1 MATDSTELTFVRCPS
16 CRSLVP
22 AVSTRCRMCG
32 AGLEEDERAS
42 NGEAGD
48 FSTPESVLESAES
61 ESDADFD
68 DPLGAYLEDFEDDE
82 EPVVGGKEQD
92 SEDEGFADD
101 RNASAPLTGFSDDQ
115 DDDIIEDIQF
125 DADEEFVA
133 ASDSESVSGS
143 IETSVAPVMTGA
155 MKGDSE
161 PSKKISSRNAS
172 QDVPAETSR
181 KPETFSSPTNQEPQ
195 FERDESRS
203 WRAQQ
208 RQVRRREPMPSTALS
223 REAPLPERSAPVPE
237 RIAPVRERA
246 IQQSV
251 ENEGLLHG
259 WLVNFS
265 DPKGVGYELREGKF
279 FVSHAPLKANDFVLN
294 HPSVSTPH
302 ALMTLSDEYGLLV
315 QDLMSETGVFV
326 RREGDAIYR
335 KEEEAVILGHGD
347 WIRFGEEEF
356 LVTLIP
362 SLPRG

>member
-1 MATDSTELTFVRCPS
+1 MTS
-16 CRSLVP
+16 
-22 AVSTRCRMCG
+22 G
-32 AGLEEDERAS
+32 
-42 NGEAGD
+42 GEASD
-48 FSTPESVLESAES
+48 FSTPESALESADS
-61 ESDADFD
+61 ESDTDFD
-68 DPLGAYLEDFEDDE
+68 DPLGAYLEDFQDDE
-82 EPVVGGKEQD
+82 EQIVGDEEQD
-92 SEDEGFADD
+92 SEDEGFSGD
-101 RNASAPLTGFSDDQ
+101 RKASAPLREPSEDEDE
-115 DDDIIEDIQF
+115 DIIEDIQF
-125 DADEEFVA
+125 DAEEEFVA
-133 ASDSESVSGS
+133 ALDSDSVSGP
-143 IETSVAPVMTGA
+143 IETAVTTP
-155 MKGDSE
+155 MKEGRE
-161 PSKKISSRNAS
+161 SSRRLSVRNAP
-172 QDVPAETSR
+172 QDAAAE
-181 KPETFSSPTNQEPQ
+181 PYGSPINQEPQ

-208 RQVRRREPMPSTALS
+208 RQVRRREPVSPTPPS
-223 REAPLPERSAPVPE
+223 RQVPLPESS
-237 RIAPVRERA
+237 APVRERA
-246 IQQSV
+246 VQQPL

-279 FVSHAPLKANDFVLN
+279 FVSHTPLKANDFVLN

>member
-1 MATDSTELTFVRCPS
+1 MASGQETS
-16 CRSLVP
+16 
-22 AVSTRCRMCG
+22 
-32 AGLEEDERAS
+32 
-42 NGEAGD
+42 D
-48 FSTPESVLESAES
+48 FSTPESALESSEAES
-61 ESDADFD
+61 DGEFD

-82 EPVVGGKEQD
+82 EQLVGDEEQD
-92 SEDEGFADD
+92 SEDEGLVRDQED
-101 RNASAPLTGFSDDQ
+101 SHPQRDFSDDEE
-115 DDDIIEDIQF
+115 DDIIEDVRF
-125 DADEEFVA
+125 DAEEEFVA
-133 ASDSESVSGS
+133 ASDLEAEAHEPMKAS
-143 IETSVAPVMTGA
+143 APLA
-155 MKGDSE
+155 MRDEGN
-161 PSKKISSRNAS
+161 PSKKRLSLRNISQGTSTEVSREPGPSHGSVN
-172 QDVPAETSR
+172 Q
-181 KPETFSSPTNQEPQ
+181 KPH

-203 WRAQQ
+203 WRAEQ
-208 RQVRRREPMPSTALS
+208 RHNRRREQVVTTSP
-223 REAPLPERSAPVPE
+223 REAPPSERSAM
-237 RIAPVRERA
+237 VRDRA

-279 FVSHAPLKANDFVLN
+279 FVSHTPLKANDFVLS

>member
-32 AGLEEDERAS
+32 AGLEEDEMNSGSEAS
-42 NGEAGD
+42 D
-48 FSTPESVLESAES
+48 FSTPESALESTDS

-82 EPVVGGKEQD
+82 EQLVGDEEQE
-92 SEDEGFADD
+92 SEDEGFAGETK
-101 RNASAPLTGFSDDQ
+101 ASAPLREFSEDEDV
-115 DDDIIEDIQF
+115 IEDIQF
-125 DADEEFVA
+125 DAEEDFVA
-133 ASDSESVSGS
+133 ATDLVESASGS
-143 IETSVAPVMTGA
+143 IETSVAPAMTGA
-155 MKGDSE
+155 MKGGSE
-161 PSKKISSRNAS
+161 SSKRFPSRSAY
-172 QDVPAETSR
+172 QDAPAE
-181 KPETFSSPTNQEPQ
+181 KIQEPEASSSPTHQEPQ

-208 RQVRRREPMPSTALS
+208 RQARRREPVPPTPPS
-223 REAPLPERSAPVPE
+223 REIPLPERSAPLPE
-237 RIAPVRERA
+237 ENRAPGRERA
-246 IQQSV
+246 AQQSL
-251 ENEGLLHG
+251 ENEGILHG

-279 FVSHAPLKANDFVLN
+279 FVSHTPLKANDFVLN